1 MEGIPEI
8 KANTLDGYQITG
20 RKTWSGLTKIPS
32 LFILITK

>member
-8 KANTLDGYQITG
+8 KANTPDGYQITG
-20 RKTWSGLTKIPS
+20 RTTWNGLTKMPS